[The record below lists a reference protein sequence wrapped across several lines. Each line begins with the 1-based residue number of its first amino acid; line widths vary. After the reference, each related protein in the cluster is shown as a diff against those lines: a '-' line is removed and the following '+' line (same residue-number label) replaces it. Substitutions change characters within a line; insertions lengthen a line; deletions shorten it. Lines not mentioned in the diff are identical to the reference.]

1 MTEII
6 KFKKFGKF
14 VANWYDKAEYIINIW
29 NLKQALNHRLI
40 LKKVSRLIK
49 FNQKTWLKQSINTK
63 LRQKAKH
70 NFVKDFFKLIN
81 SAVFKKTMGNVKKHR
96 NIKLQNTGKR
106 RNHLVSERNYHT
118 TKFFTENSLTIEMR
132 KTLILINKPVYFGY
146 QY

>member
-1 MTEII
+1 M
-6 KFKKFGKF
+6 
-14 VANWYDKAEYIINIW
+14 
-29 NLKQALNHRLI
+29 
-40 LKKVSRLIK
+40 
-49 FNQKTWLKQSINTK
+49 
-63 LRQKAKH
+63 
-70 NFVKDFFKLIN
+70 KDFFKLIN

-106 RNHLVSERNYHT
+106 KNHLVSERNYHT